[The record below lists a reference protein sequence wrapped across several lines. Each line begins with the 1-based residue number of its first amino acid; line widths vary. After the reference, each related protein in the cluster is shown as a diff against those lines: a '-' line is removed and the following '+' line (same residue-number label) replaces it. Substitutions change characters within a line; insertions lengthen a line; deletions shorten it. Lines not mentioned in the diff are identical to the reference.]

1 MGLCVNYLRARM
13 GTDKA
18 TILRLQPIAE
28 QGQEETAEG
37 KGLKASCK
45 IIGLWLLGTQHEPQ

>member
-1 MGLCVNYLRARM
+1 M